1 MFPVPESTTTS
12 EVQMGTLVQ
21 TFIESSEKRLSE
33 LQPAI
38 DEAKEI
44 RDALEALGH
53 KTTSNRRMGRR
64 RRTNGNNRR
73 DEFLQVVAEHPGIKI
88 AEAAK
93 KMRVNPN
100 YLYRIGGEAAD
111 AGMVRKDGKQYFPA
125 QSSARDEGVRGDEG
139 NGDSTE

>member
-1 MFPVPESTTTS
+1 
-12 EVQMGTLVQ
+12 MGTLVQ

-53 KTTSNRRMGRR
+53 KVTPSNRRTGRR

-73 DEFLQVVAEHPGIKI
+73 DEFLQIVAENPGIKI

-111 AGMVRKDGKQYFPA
+111 AGVVRKDGKQYFPV

-139 NGDSTE
+139 DGGDSTE